1 MRPLQFKSKTTL
13 IVAKF
18 IGANNFSEIAKCST
32 AHSWSLMT
40 HHCLTSFLF
49 DTNKAH
55 KIIILVRALL
65 KTKEKRFSIQYKF
78 ALSRNPQSRPAP
90 GIKNVRNLRCYSNAA
105 CLAVLVV
112 LTCPAA
118 SGPTWFA
125 WLGMGA

>member
-49 DTNKAH
+49 DTNKPH
-55 KIIILVRALL
+55 KIIILLRTLL

-78 ALSRNPQSRPAP
+78 VPRDNGLPAAGRPLQPAP
-90 GIKNVRNLRCYSNAA
+90 RTANHQSLLTNHRSRLSARMR
-105 CLAVLVV
+105 LAWV
-112 LTCPAA
+112 C
-118 SGPTWFA
+118 W
-125 WLGMGA
+125 WC